1 MALCTPGMGVNLWGG
16 SPLYENRKVFMIMDT
31 NKSTSRRQGR
41 LREEGS
47 EGSPM
52 ANVRDDEQK
61 PHIRL
66 SPWASWHN
74 TPKPTGSGG
83 RVNAAFVHGKFTFLS
98 GEICVS
104 RDRRFMRKIR
114 NRSIRLTND
123 PAYSVAVDGYDSLQ
137 RETQNRQRLMIN
149 PIAPFMETCGVSTQK
164 SADGIVVV
172 GAGSPCLM
180 TKARTQK

>member
-1 MALCTPGMGVNLWGG
+1 LCTPGMGVNLWGA

-66 SPWASWHN
+66 SPWASRHN
-74 TPKPTGSGG
+74 TSEAHRFGG
-83 RVNAAFVHGKFTFLS
+83 RVNAAFAHGKFTFLS

-104 RDRRFMRKIR
+104 RDRRFMR
-114 NRSIRLTND
+114 NDPERSIRLTND
-123 PAYSVAVDGYDSLQ
+123 PAYSVAVGGYESLQ
-137 RETQNRQRLMIN
+137 RETQNRQQLMSN
-149 PIAPFMETCGVSTQK
+149 PIAPDMETYLVSTQK
-164 SADGIVVV
+164 SAEGIVLSILRKE
-172 GAGSPCLM
+172 GSNVEKRM
-180 TKARTQK
+180 TLS